1 MGIKITATIINKL
14 ELSKNKIKSSKKKA
28 ASFVKVKL
36 STDVCIKILE
46 RQKTLHPAHKNKII
60 EHQNQKMNKG

>member
-1 MGIKITATIINKL
+1 MMGIKITATIINKL

-46 RQKTLHPAHKNKII
+46 REDFAPCT
-60 EHQNQKMNKG
+60 